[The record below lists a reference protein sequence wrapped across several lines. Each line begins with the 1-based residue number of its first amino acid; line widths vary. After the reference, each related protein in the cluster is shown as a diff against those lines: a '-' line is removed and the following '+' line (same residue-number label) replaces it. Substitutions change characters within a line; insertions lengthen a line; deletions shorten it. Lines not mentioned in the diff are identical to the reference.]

1 MAQVAGV
8 SGMLRQTPAYAC
20 EARTTGSKANCPTTD
35 CKTGAIPA
43 TICEATKMIDFIEMR
58 ERLFQMLYQYMNE
71 NYPNVLSEMIQCAKE
86 ESSK

>member
-1 MAQVAGV
+1 
-8 SGMLRQTPAYAC
+8 
-20 EARTTGSKANCPTTD
+20 
-35 CKTGAIPA
+35 
-43 TICEATKMIDFIEMR
+43 MIDFIEMR